1 MEKIVTLPW
10 LPSPGLLGR
19 NGLLSENESTGN
31 ASRCSLATPATDP
44 HYCRMGR
51 DGTFYTSHGGRDCG
65 ERELA
70 PGTNLTGPGNG
81 SMAADSVG
89 AGMDTYSSAMIATVL
104 IMSLVVYAFI
114 IQGILF
120 CRELR
125 HFN

>member
-1 MEKIVTLPW
+1 MDSFLNDTAV
-10 LPSPGLLGR
+10 
-19 NGLLSENESTGN
+19 NGSGPPE
-31 ASRCSLATPATDP
+31 
-44 HYCRMGR
+44 H
-51 DGTFYTSHGGRDCG
+51 
-65 ERELA
+65 
-70 PGTNLTGPGNG
+70 NLTYGNG

-89 AGMDTYSSAMIATVL
+89 AGLDTYSSAMIATVL